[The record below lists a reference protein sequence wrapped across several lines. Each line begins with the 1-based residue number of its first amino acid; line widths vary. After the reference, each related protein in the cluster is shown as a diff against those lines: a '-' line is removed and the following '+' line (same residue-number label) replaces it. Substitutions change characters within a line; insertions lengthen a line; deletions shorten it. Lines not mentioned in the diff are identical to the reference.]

1 MAHQQGSG
9 RGLLDYTIE
18 DLTHVWTETNDR
30 TGRSSRKLPLASTLR
45 PMNRALIRLKTRAAS
60 CNFGE
65 WYSKFMLERLQGG
78 LKTHAYDYTPG
89 A

>member
-30 TGRSSRKLPLASTLR
+30 DRQIVEEIAFGIHSPAYGSGPYSTEDAGGVMQFRGVVFELHAGASSGRAE
-45 PMNRALIRLKTRAAS
+45 NS
-60 CNFGE
+60 C
-65 WYSKFMLERLQGG
+65 L
-78 LKTHAYDYTPG
+78 
-89 A
+89 

>member
-30 TGRSSRKLPLASTLR
+30 DRQIVEEIAFGIHSPAYESGPYSTEDEGGVMQFR
-45 PMNRALIRLKTRAAS
+45 
-60 CNFGE
+60 E

-78 LKTHAYDYTPG
+78 LKTHAFDYTPG

>member
-30 TGRSSRKLPLASTLR
+30 DRQIVEEIAFGNPLSGLR
-45 PMNRALIRLKTRAAS
+45 IGPL
-60 CNFGE
+60 F
-65 WYSKFMLERLQGG
+65 
-78 LKTHAYDYTPG
+78 D
-89 A
+89 

>member
-30 TGRSSRKLPLASTLR
+30 DRQIVEESAFGIHSPAYESGPYSTKDEGGVMQFRGVVFELHAGGSSGRAE
-45 PMNRALIRLKTRAAS
+45 NS
-60 CNFGE
+60 C
-65 WYSKFMLERLQGG
+65 L
-78 LKTHAYDYTPG
+78 
-89 A
+89 